1 MFAHQ
6 SLRVHLSMAKRWCKS
21 GKLNVAMVFKYF
33 TKKVVPLAR
42 AKRSRHLNA
51 FFLCILSSFFLVH
64 ETPQVDL
71 GILHMVRNLGSGS
84 PVPIILAKTLN
95 GLDAVHKE
103 EATFFV
109 GSPLLLKV

>member
-1 MFAHQ
+1 
-6 SLRVHLSMAKRWCKS
+6 
-21 GKLNVAMVFKYF
+21 
-33 TKKVVPLAR
+33 
-42 AKRSRHLNA
+42 
-51 FFLCILSSFFLVH
+51 
-64 ETPQVDL
+64 VDP